1 MERFGLVGL
10 PNAGKSSLL
19 NALSG
24 AGALAAPYPFATT
37 DTNVGVARVP
47 DGRLDEVAGVVGS
60 PKVVHAAVEFF
71 DIGGLVEGA
80 SRGEGLGN
88 RFLAGIREVDAIV
101 MVLRAFEDQDVPGP
115 ADPVEHLAVLETE
128 LALADLQRVEQHIEK
143 RRKAAQADRTLAAEV
158 AALESALEVLAE
170 GTPVYRSAL
179 SADVCHALRS
189 WFLLT
194 NKPVLVVVNVD
205 ESALGKLDA
214 VVDPISRAFGSGTEV
229 LPVCVQLEA
238 EAAEL
243 PEVERLE
250 MLAALGLREGALPR
264 LVRVAYGVLDR
275 RTFFTVNE
283 KEAHAW
289 TFRRGM
295 VARECAGLVHT
306 DFERGFI
313 KAEVVAWHDLV
324 ELGSWHAA
332 RDAGK
337 LRIEGREYEVQDGD
351 VLEVRF
357 NV

>member
-1 MERFGLVGL
+1 
-10 PNAGKSSLL
+10 
-19 NALSG
+19 
-24 AGALAAPYPFATT
+24 
-37 DTNVGVARVP
+37 
-47 DGRLDEVAGVVGS
+47 
-60 PKVVHAAVEFF
+60 
-71 DIGGLVEGA
+71 
-80 SRGEGLGN
+80 
-88 RFLAGIREVDAIV
+88 
-101 MVLRAFEDQDVPGP
+101 
-115 ADPVEHLAVLETE
+115 
-128 LALADLQRVEQHIEK
+128 
-143 RRKAAQADRTLAAEV
+143 
-158 AALESALEVLAE
+158 
-170 GTPVYRSAL
+170 VYRSAL

-250 MLAALGLREGALPR
+250 MLAALGLGEGALPR

-275 RTFFTVNE
+275 RTFFTANE